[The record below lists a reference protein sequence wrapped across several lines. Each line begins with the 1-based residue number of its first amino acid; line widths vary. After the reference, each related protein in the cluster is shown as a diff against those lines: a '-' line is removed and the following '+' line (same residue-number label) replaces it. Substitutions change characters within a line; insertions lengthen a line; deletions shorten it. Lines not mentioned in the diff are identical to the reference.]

1 MRSLGREDVASQAQG
16 LIDGTGT
23 GLLLCSL
30 GRGNW
35 GHWVEAIIG
44 RKA

>member
-1 MRSLGREDVASQAQG
+1 MHSLGREDVASQAQG

-35 GHWVEAIIG
+35 GHWVEAITG
-44 RKA
+44 RQA

>member
-1 MRSLGREDVASQAQG
+1 MRSLGREDVASQTQG
-16 LIDGTGT
+16 RIDGTGT

-35 GHWVEAIIG
+35 GHWVEAITG
-44 RKA
+44 RQA

>member
-30 GRGNW
+30 GSGNW
-35 GHWVEAIIG
+35 GHWVEAITG
-44 RKA
+44 RQA

>member
-1 MRSLGREDVASQAQG
+1 MRGLGREDVAPQAQG
-16 LIDGTGT
+16 LVDGIGT

-35 GHWVEAIIG
+35 SQWVEAITG
-44 RKA
+44 RQA